1 MGAKAGVGNFL
12 RISAEKS
19 RGISHEDYTIIKYF
33 TLKEMGVDPA
43 SMRIVVLRDT
53 IRNLA
58 HAVLVVYSDGDA
70 HVA

>member
-1 MGAKAGVGNFL
+1 M
-12 RISAEKS
+12 
-19 RGISHEDYTIIKYF
+19 
-33 TLKEMGVDPA
+33 DPK

-70 HVA
+70 FVLDNLSDIVLSHRRISNYSPQYSVNEFGRWAHIKGKKAR